1 MLHAAFAVY
10 LGWGQPFPSSPL
22 QVRLI
27 VIDSIAYVFRD
38 VGEGVKVRHHG
49 QAPFQHHQPA
59 ASTSPADSSA
69 SAPAARAMGL
79 WHLQVEELSQRASLL
94 FKLSATL
101 KVSDRRFVSR
111 PAQSRQQQQP
121 LVN

>member
-1 MLHAAFAVY
+1 MAKHH
-10 LGWGQPFPSSPL
+10 SSITSL
-22 QVRLI
+22 LSQRRLLTRLRLI
-27 VIDSIAYVFRD
+27 LLLVSF
-38 VGEGVKVRHHG
+38 
-49 QAPFQHHQPA
+49 
-59 ASTSPADSSA
+59 
-69 SAPAARAMGL
+69 